1 MLNKTKNRNENM
13 YISGK
18 RIDEII
24 KIRADELARLIAVIE
39 KQLTKLPTGRI
50 TTGGSKDFARFYYSD
65 ETMNIKRKYL
75 KKGDILIEKL
85 AQRKYLEYLLKCSK
99 NEYGRLKEV
108 LNGKEPY
115 PEDAIESIPES
126 LREFVVPI
134 CKNDEEY
141 ARDWKKETFPTLM
154 KYSEEKKYET
164 DNGEFVRSKSE
175 WIVANLLYKNGIPYK
190 YEKKLVL
197 PDGDFLFP
205 DFTVLNLQTRQEVYI
220 ELFGMMGEA
229 KYCSD
234 AIKKINKYAAN
245 GIVVGDRLLPIFESQ
260 EVPLEIRAVRMTID
274 RLAMREAA

>member
-99 NEYGRLKEV
+99 NEYDRLKEV

-164 DNGEFVRSKSE
+164 DNGEFVRSKLE
-175 WIVANLLYKNGIPYK
+175 WILANLLYKNSIPYK

-197 PDGDFLFP
+197 SDGDFLFP

-229 KYCSD
+229 
-234 AIKKINKYAAN
+234 A
-245 GIVVGDRLLPIFESQ
+245 
-260 EVPLEIRAVRMTID
+260 
-274 RLAMREAA
+274 